1 MQRARRNPVLM
12 AMDTVSAC
20 MKPVVP
26 VLLGCGLIKLLVLLV
41 GLTGVFA
48 HLGDT
53 EALIG
58 CVDSAPFYFLP
69 MLLAYS
75 AAVNFGCN
83 PCYAIAA
90 VAVMLFP
97 DFLALMGEG
106 RTISFLGLPVQ
117 AANYAYSVIP
127 VIVLVYVLKWIQR
140 VAEAKIPAVIRDM
153 FVPLVMILLGGVLG
167 VVIIGPVISLLSGLL
182 SGGVGFL
189 QTHYPVAAWV
199 VMCAILPLLVMT
211 GTHWIFVSI
220 MLEQLGTT
228 GVESGFHVSCFV
240 LSMTLTG
247 ACLAVFLKSRGEVKQ
262 TALSAGVT
270 ALATGTSEPALFGI
284 CLPLR
289 TPLVAIMVAGGIAGI
304 WQGLRGLHSYVYAFP
319 GIFSIL
325 MFSSPAE
332 PENLPGVLIAGAIG
346 FVASLLIALAIYRD
360 KPKAAER

>member
-1 MQRARRNPVLM
+1 
-12 AMDTVSAC
+12 MDTVSAC

-26 VLLGCGLIKLLVLLV
+26 VLLGCGLIKLLVLLI

-69 MLLAYS
+69 MLLACS
-75 AAVNFGCN
+75 AAAHFDCN

-97 DFLALMGEG
+97 DFLSLMDSGEAV
-106 RTISFLGLPVQ
+106 TFLGLPVRQ
-117 AANYAYSVIP
+117 ANYAYSVIP
-127 VIVLVYVLKWIQR
+127 VIVLVYILKRIQNA
-140 VAEAKIPAVIRDM
+140 AEARIPAAVRDM
-153 FVPLVMILLGGVLG
+153 LTPMAVILLGGALG
-167 VVIIGPVISLLSGLL
+167 VVVIGPVVSLLSELL

-199 VMCAILPLLVMT
+199 VMCALVPLLVMT

-220 MLEQLGTT
+220 MLEQLGTS

-247 ACLAVFLKSRGEVKQ
+247 ACLAVFLKSRGNVRQ

-270 ALATGTSEPALFGI
+270 AMATGTSEPALFGI

-289 TPLVAIMVAGGIAGI
+289 TPLIAIMVAGGIAGI

-319 GIFSIL
+319 GLFSIL
-325 MFSSPAE
+325 MFSSPEE
-332 PENLPGVLIAGAIG
+332 PGNLPGVLIAGAIG
-346 FVASLLIALAIYRD
+346 FAAALLITLAIYRE
-360 KPKAAER
+360 KPDAAEK